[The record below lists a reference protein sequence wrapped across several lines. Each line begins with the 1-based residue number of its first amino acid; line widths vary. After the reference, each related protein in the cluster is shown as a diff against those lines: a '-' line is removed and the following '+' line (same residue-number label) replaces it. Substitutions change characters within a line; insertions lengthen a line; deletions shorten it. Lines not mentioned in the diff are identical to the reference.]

1 MNKNK
6 KNKRADKKQI
16 GGMALFDGLVLH
28 SDTTEAIA
36 NVYKDEVIITKT
48 KYTKNDKKFS
58 IKNIPLLRGI
68 FAIEDLLKSSIPYIL
83 KSAEKSLNNIF
94 KEEDLKLGR
103 FEIISSLVIAIF
115 LILLLFTLIP
125 NLISMPF
132 YKEIRNIIQCV
143 VQIIIVLIYLRM
155 MKKTKA
161 LNEVFEYHGAEHK
174 VVNAYETLPIEQITV
189 ENVKKVTRFQ
199 KRCGG
204 NFLSYLFVLTIL
216 ATILIP
222 SYNLFFKSLVLI
234 CLFPILVGLS
244 YEILFITAK
253 YDWLDFISKKAM
265 LIQHI
270 TTKEPSD
277 KKIEVAI
284 YALFSCLNLDK
295 DINIYDYIKKVKEK
309 YENVDYNDIKKVIA
323 YVLKKDL
330 NDILINSKE
339 YMLNYNTQIKLNTI
353 IKKMYKEDYP
363 VEYLLNRSYFYKEE
377 YFVNENVLIPRN
389 DTEILVDKAI
399 EYISKYNLKN
409 MLDMCSGSGCIGI
422 SVSKNSDIEKVT
434 LVDVSKEAINI
445 SKKNAKINNVETK
458 INYIN
463 SNLFEKVSKEN
474 KFDIIVSNPPYI
486 KTNKLKDLDKSVKY
500 EPKIALDGGVD
511 GLKFYK
517 KILNQSKNY
526 LNNNG
531 YIMFEIG
538 FDELEDIK
546 NIIAKDKSFLLLE
559 CIKDYGGN
567 DRVVI
572 CRFQTI

>member
-1 MNKNK
+1 
-6 KNKRADKKQI
+6 
-16 GGMALFDGLVLH
+16 
-28 SDTTEAIA
+28 
-36 NVYKDEVIITKT
+36 
-48 KYTKNDKKFS
+48 
-58 IKNIPLLRGI
+58 
-68 FAIEDLLKSSIPYIL
+68 
-83 KSAEKSLNNIF
+83 
-94 KEEDLKLGR
+94 
-103 FEIISSLVIAIF
+103 
-115 LILLLFTLIP
+115 
-125 NLISMPF
+125 
-132 YKEIRNIIQCV
+132 
-143 VQIIIVLIYLRM
+143 
-155 MKKTKA
+155 MK
-161 LNEVFEYHGAEHK
+161 
-174 VVNAYETLPIEQITV
+174 I
-189 ENVKKVTRFQ
+189 
-199 KRCGG
+199 
-204 NFLSYLFVLTIL
+204 
-216 ATILIP
+216 
-222 SYNLFFKSLVLI
+222 
-234 CLFPILVGLS
+234 
-244 YEILFITAK
+244 
-253 YDWLDFISKKAM
+253 
-265 LIQHI
+265 
-270 TTKEPSD
+270 
-277 KKIEVAI
+277 
-284 YALFSCLNLDK
+284 
-295 DINIYDYIKKVKEK
+295 
-309 YENVDYNDIKKVIA
+309 
-323 YVLKKDL
+323 
-330 NDILINSKE
+330 
-339 YMLNYNTQIKLNTI
+339 
-353 IKKMYKEDYP
+353 
-363 VEYLLNRSYFYKEE
+363 
-377 YFVNENVLIPRN
+377 VLIPRN

>member
-1 MNKNK
+1 MNFDYCNEN
-6 KNKRADKKQI
+6 NKRIRGVWVITDRQSV
-16 GGMALFDGLVLH
+16 FYSQVLKDDFATH
-28 SDTTEAIA
+28 NEIA
-36 NVYKDEVIITKT
+36 A
-48 KYTKNDKKFS
+48 
-58 IKNIPLLRGI
+58 NI
-68 FAIEDLLKSSIPYIL
+68 
-83 KSAEKSLNNIF
+83 
-94 KEEDLKLGR
+94 
-103 FEIISSLVIAIF
+103 
-115 LILLLFTLIP
+115 
-125 NLISMPF
+125 
-132 YKEIRNIIQCV
+132 
-143 VQIIIVLIYLRM
+143 
-155 MKKTKA
+155 
-161 LNEVFEYHGAEHK
+161 
-174 VVNAYETLPIEQITV
+174 
-189 ENVKKVTRFQ
+189 
-199 KRCGG
+199 
-204 NFLSYLFVLTIL
+204 
-216 ATILIP
+216 
-222 SYNLFFKSLVLI
+222 
-234 CLFPILVGLS
+234 
-244 YEILFITAK
+244 
-253 YDWLDFISKKAM
+253 
-265 LIQHI
+265 
-270 TTKEPSD
+270 
-277 KKIEVAI
+277 
-284 YALFSCLNLDK
+284 
-295 DINIYDYIKKVKEK
+295 
-309 YENVDYNDIKKVIA
+309 DYNDIKKVIA

>member
-48 KYTKNDKKFS
+48 EYTKNDKKFS

-295 DINIYDYIKKVKEK
+295 DISIYDYIKKVKEK